1 MKSYSASAMRAEQ
14 APRDVLAARAAAATP
29 SHNTSRLL
37 EIAREDGWMLAL
49 TRAARS
55 LVWRMRDALIARRLG
70 APGFR
75 AGRAPRVAG
84 LRHMRIGRDLH
95 AADALWMEAVT
106 AYGEQRFT
114 PQLIIGAGAR
124 LSDRVHIACVRR
136 IEIGPGLLTGSSV
149 LISDHTHGVYH
160 GPEQSD
166 PYPEQSDPYPEQSDP
181 HGPEQSDPAVAPAER
196 LLHSESEVIIGR
208 NVWLGDSV
216 AVLAGARI
224 GDGAVIGANSVVTG
238 HIPAETIAVG
248 APARVVRRW
257 DRTQRAWTPVGP
269 Q

>member
-14 APRDVLAARAAAATP
+14 APRDVLSARAAAATR
-29 SHNTSRLL
+29 SHSTPRLL

-55 LVWRMRDALIARRLG
+55 LMWRMRDALIARRLG

-136 IEIGPGLLTGSSV
+136 IEIGPGLLTGSGV

-166 PYPEQSDPYPEQSDP
+166 LYPAQSDPYPAQSDP
-181 HGPEQSDPAVAPAER
+181 DVPPAER
-196 LLHSESEVIIGR
+196 LLHSEGEVILGR
-208 NVWLGDSV
+208 NVWLGDGV

-238 HIPAETIAVG
+238 QIPAETIAVG

-257 DRTQRAWTPVGP
+257 DRTQRTWTPVGP
-269 Q
+269 R

>member
-1 MKSYSASAMRAEQ
+1 MKSYSVSAMRAQ
-14 APRDVLAARAAAATP
+14 QSPRDVLAARAAAATR
-29 SHNTSRLL
+29 SHSTPRLL

-95 AADALWMEAVT
+95 AADALWMQAVT

-124 LSDRVHIACVRR
+124 LSDRVHIACLRR
-136 IEIGPGLLTGSSV
+136 IEIGPGLLTGSGV
-149 LISDHTHGVYH
+149 LISDHTHGVYRGPEQSDPY

-166 PYPEQSDPYPEQSDP
+166 PYPEQSDPYPAQSDP
-181 HGPEQSDPAVAPAER
+181 DVPPAQR

-208 NVWLGDSV
+208 NVWLGDGV

-257 DRTQRAWTPVGP
+257 DRMQRTWTPVDP
-269 Q
+269 R

>member
-114 PQLIIGAGAR
+114 PQLIIGARAR

-149 LISDHTHGVYH
+149 LISDHTHGVYR
-160 GPEQSD
+160 GPKQSD
-166 PYPEQSDPYPEQSDP
+166 PNPEQSDP
-181 HGPEQSDPAVAPAER
+181 HGPEQSDPAVAPAQR
-196 LLHSESEVIIGR
+196 LLHSESEVTIGR
-208 NVWLGDSV
+208 NVWLGDGV

-238 HIPAETIAVG
+238 HVPAETIAVG

-257 DRTQRAWTPVGP
+257 DRVQRTWTPVDP